1 MKEGKLRIKTSIK
14 GSIKIN
20 DSKSKLWIKKKTN
33 PKKQLTIIYDFNLL
47 IIIYIQKQVL
57 KLMIY
62 LIFMSGFIVKD
73 LVVNYTIRS
82 KAF

>member
-1 MKEGKLRIKTSIK
+1 MKEGTLRIKTSIK

>member
-1 MKEGKLRIKTSIK
+1 MKEGTLRIKTSIK

-73 LVVNYTIRS
+73 FVVNYTIRS